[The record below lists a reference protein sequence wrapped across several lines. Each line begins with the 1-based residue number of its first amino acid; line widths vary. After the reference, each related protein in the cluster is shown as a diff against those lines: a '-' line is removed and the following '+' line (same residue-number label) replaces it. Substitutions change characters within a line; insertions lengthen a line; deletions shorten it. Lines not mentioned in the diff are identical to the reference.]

1 LLLAYKKEPSLKLKL
16 MLEEINQ
23 AFGHAKEAIMS
34 AYNQAL
40 AEGHTPQDAKKLILS
55 SVKNLSSRTIY
66 YYLPA
71 ESKDKKMQ
79 ELAFRRKSLQSCNVN
94 GKDSSSLASQP
105 NKNSPDDF
113 IVQLSKELDSRKPTE
128 EMYLISKLTE
138 EFDNET
144 DYVPG
149 IQNADSILLSEV
161 FADTISNKVQANLST
176 GRISQFRLYHD
187 GINVTAV
194 GDF

>member
-1 LLLAYKKEPSLKLKL
+1 LLLADKKEPSLKLKL

-34 AYNQAL
+34 AYNEAL

-79 ELAFRRKSLQSCNVN
+79 ELAQRRKSLQSCNVN
-94 GKDSSSLASQP
+94 GKDSSSLASQ
-105 NKNSPDDF
+105 S
-113 IVQLSKELDSRKPTE
+113 
-128 EMYLISKLTE
+128 
-138 EFDNET
+138 
-144 DYVPG
+144 
-149 IQNADSILLSEV
+149 
-161 FADTISNKVQANLST
+161 
-176 GRISQFRLYHD
+176 
-187 GINVTAV
+187 
-194 GDF
+194 